1 VKEAFKNRLY
11 PPICGS
17 TFVMARFSDFSSEVI
32 VMISNFVQP
41 RDLDSFFLTSKHIGE
56 LNQAC
61 IAEHSTLK
69 KNYKH
74 LISHTN
80 FDGIANF
87 GTLANSLRKVLTVP
101 RAASYVEDLD
111 IRGWHMGWIN
121 GSHLD
126 DRRSNDMLSE
136 ENRILFNAATLGS
149 KYVTADLVDA
159 WMGGFEDGMEDQIV
173 GLLLIVLPN
182 LSALNLMGVCDW
194 DNLVTDTIDRIS
206 QDPKLEALT
215 MLKCVTISGK
225 ETPTPLH
232 VVKSLAALPSMRQI
246 HAENVSTTS
255 EDQYASPPDSKVT
268 SLCLLKCIIGPEF
281 LHEFLG
287 SFTSLFTFEYTDGTR
302 FRDDAEPG
310 SNAFWICNS
319 LKHHAKHSLRKLT
332 LRSPYRKNSTII
344 GFLQTLEVL
353 EELDVDFGAL
363 LNSRLFGI
371 GYGRLNQVLPASIK
385 KVTLRHFSGAGVME
399 SGFHV
404 RIVHHVI
411 MQGKQALPHLQALN
425 FRPKKNSK
433 TLKFSL
439 RDIAAC
445 EAAGITLTVD

>member
-1 VKEAFKNRLY
+1 
-11 PPICGS
+11 
-17 TFVMARFSDFSSEVI
+17 MARFSDLSSEVI
-32 VMISNFVQP
+32 VMISNFVEP
-41 RDLDSFFLTSKHIGE
+41 RDLDSFFLTSKHIRE
-56 LNQAC
+56 LNEAR
-61 IAEHSTLK
+61 ITEHSTLK
-69 KNYKH
+69 NDYKH
-74 LISHTN
+74 LISHTSP
-80 FDGIANF
+80 DGIENF
-87 GTLANSLRKVLTVP
+87 GTLANLLKKVLTVP

-111 IRGWHMGWIN
+111 IRGWHMGWIS

-136 ENRILFNAATLGS
+136 ENRILFNDATSGS
-149 KYVTADLVDA
+149 TYVPEGLLDA
-159 WMGGFEDGMEDQIV
+159 WMGGFEDGLEDQII
-173 GLLLIVLPN
+173 GLLLIVLPK
-182 LSALNLMGVCDW
+182 LSILNLMGVCDW

-206 QDPKLEALT
+206 QAPKLEALT

-255 EDQYASPPDSKVT
+255 EDQYASPPDSRIT
-268 SLCLLKCIIGPEF
+268 SLCLPKCTLGPEF

-287 SFTSLFTFEYTDGTR
+287 SFTSLVTFEYTDGTR
-302 FRDDAEPG
+302 VRDDAEPG

-332 LRSPYRKNSTII
+332 LRSPHRKNFTII

-363 LNSRLFGI
+363 VNSRLFGI
-371 GYGRLNQVLPASIK
+371 GYGSLNQVLPASIK
-385 KVTLRHFSGAGVME
+385 KVTLRHISGAGVME
-399 SGFHV
+399 SDFHV

-411 MQGKQALPHLQALN
+411 MQGKQALPLLEALN